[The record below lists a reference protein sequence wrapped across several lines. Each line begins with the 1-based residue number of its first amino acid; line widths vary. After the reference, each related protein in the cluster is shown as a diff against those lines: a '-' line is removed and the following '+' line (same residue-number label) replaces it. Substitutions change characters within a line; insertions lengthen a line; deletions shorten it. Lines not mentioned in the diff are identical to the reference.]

1 MITTLFIFIILLY
14 FNSILFID
22 NFQNNNEEICIK
34 KIDNTNIKLVDHKW
48 KNDFKDRF
56 IGHEPYSNLKMKE
69 LLPNLQDNSYIIDV
83 GAHVGDTGLYLAKI
97 LIDNYK
103 HKNIKIVH
111 IEPDNSKIDF
121 INKMANKNNLDNII
135 TIPYGV
141 SNKKGNGTIKKKNHP
156 GAWKIKNEENGN
168 IKIDLIDNL
177 CKDKNISLFHIDVE
191 GMEYE
196 CLLGSKNILKNTEY
210 VMIELNNIK
219 ERSNERD
226 FLIKNQFKEINDS
239 KIISENGNVLFE
251 KKKIK

>member
-1 MITTLFIFIILLY
+1 MIISLFIFIILLY
-14 FNSILFID
+14 FNSIIFID

-56 IGHEPYSNLKMKE
+56 KGHEPYSNLKMKE
-69 LLPNLQDNSYIIDV
+69 LLPNLQDDSYIIDV

-97 LIDNYK
+97 LKDNYQ
-103 HKNIKIVH
+103 HKNIKVIH

-141 SNKKGNGTIKKKNHP
+141 SNKKGNGTIEKKNHP

-168 IKIDLIDNL
+168 IKIDLIDDL
-177 CKDKNISLFHIDVE
+177 CKDKKISLFHIDVE
-191 GMEYE
+191 GMEHE
-196 CLLGSKNILKNTEY
+196 CLLGSKNILKDTKY

-219 ERSNERD
+219 KRNDERE
-226 FLIKNQFKEINDS
+226 FLEKNNFKEIKDR
-239 KIISENGNVLFE
+239 KINWENGNVLFE
-251 KKKIK
+251 KIGQ